1 MICNLVSL
9 QGHVDA
15 DIDGYV
21 VIMEIGTVQ
30 ECDLL
35 SECEMCCLW
44 VDLLDLMNENLPRRS
59 VSPRTSSTHPRKA
72 VLDF

>member
-44 VDLLDLMNENLPRRS
+44 VDWTSWTKIFRGDLWAHVHLVP
-59 VSPRTSSTHPRKA
+59 THVK
-72 VLDF
+72 LYLMS